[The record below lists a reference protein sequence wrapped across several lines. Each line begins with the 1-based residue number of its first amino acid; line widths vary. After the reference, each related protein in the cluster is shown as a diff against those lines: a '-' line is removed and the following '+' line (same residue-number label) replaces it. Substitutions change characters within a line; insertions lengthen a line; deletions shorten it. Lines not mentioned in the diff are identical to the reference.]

1 MSFKFKWGNFSN
13 ELVEET
19 KVLLTNAINK
29 NSSVLPP
36 NLVAEIKAPV
46 LEILE
51 VVDLNQ
57 DYFKAIFKMTYDGDM
72 KLVFQTLLQANPL
85 SEQPSSIPTAPS
97 MGIQFAQ
104 APLIVPMF
112 LKISDLVLKGIIVL
126 AVSKRSGVTLVF
138 KNEPLVSV
146 KVSSSFD
153 NVRSIQRKLQL
164 TIENVLRKLFH
175 EELPKIVHVMSMNEI
190 NRNEAKLEQERLRNT
205 EEEKNRSELRLHLLE
220 TRNKRLRDLSNSSR
234 RHKYSNST
242 DTRMWSAPE
251 HNGKTDSEW
260 NRPSIYRATTDDF
273 GHRFS
278 DPHNVYP
285 ADFESVSNYH
295 SPDKEFLPL
304 DLAARLSYLKLS
316 EKNSTSL
323 DKLPSDLKYNSDAY
337 SNENYSIS
345 KDNLR
350 HSPSSLDD
358 TYSIN
363 EFLETNT
370 EPAYDSTKIM
380 SAFLNDEY
388 RRHETFPSDKTPN
401 EYTENENDQ
410 YIITPNRNNFA
421 ANLASLMTS
430 GHTITPYTR
439 TFEHTTF
446 RSNINNDSS
455 TKGGFRSASF
465 ISPVGTPMLHNDH
478 NYHNEGIS
486 VIRTQSEILYDGN
499 SGYYTPGNSGYIST
513 RHSRPIKKTV
523 IHMPKISTL
532 LSSGLSSP
540 PS

>member
-175 EELPKIVHVMSMNEI
+175 EELPKIVHVMN
-190 NRNEAKLEQERLRNT
+190 
-205 EEEKNRSELRLHLLE
+205 
-220 TRNKRLRDLSNSSR
+220 LSNSSR